1 MVAEGI
7 TIKYS
12 MINMDKIHDAPTAI
26 APTDIIYGTQIS
38 NVLKGEILQ
47 ASLYRYIYIY
57 ILRTTTTFII
67 LRDMFR
73 KINLSLST
81 NVTIISF

>member
-12 MINMDKIHDAPTAI
+12 MINMDKITDAPTAI

-47 ASLYRYIYIY
+47 AYIIYIY
-57 ILRTTTTFII
+57 MCLCVYVCICIYEQKFILAEIMRM
-67 LRDMFR
+67 RMF
-73 KINLSLST
+73 KMLLTS
-81 NVTIISF
+81 V